1 MPLTR
6 SLMFKPLAVCFF
18 VLFIVSQWVFAQEA
32 GIPYATY
39 LPPKTYQA
47 NPQNWAALQLSNGVM
62 VFGNGDGILA
72 FDGSRWH
79 LLPMVNRNLVRSL
92 AIADQ
97 NTLFAGGYNEIGFV
111 SFDASGTPQYQSL
124 VPKIGSRLRDFG
136 HVWNITVVQEQI
148 YFSTDN
154 GLLKYDRTTDRF
166 SKLELEIEA
175 SRAYLVH
182 NDGKIS
188 FQSPNQSLFVI
199 ENDKVSIAAGGDFY
213 QNKRITAIL
222 PFNNQTKLVC
232 TLEHGL
238 FLYDGKKSTRF
249 TSQVNEF
256 LEINRLYKAVKLTN
270 GNFAFATLL
279 RGVVIINSLGEVV
292 HHLEKG
298 KGLGDN
304 AVYNIMED
312 HQGAMWVM
320 MSVGISRVELQT
332 PMTWFDERNG
342 ITGAINDIIRYN
354 NIIYAGTM
362 LGFFK
367 LNPGK
372 ALEKSA
378 QFQKIPE
385 ISTSVWAI
393 VERHGSLLLATDEGT
408 VELKNN
414 RYEFLDEYSGAV
426 MCAST
431 YDPTVVFVGLTD
443 GIVILKFE
451 NEKWKSLGTIPGVTA
466 DVGEINED
474 SNGNLWL
481 GTFSEGVLQLKF
493 PSNGIIRDYMK
504 PTVNHYGPANGLPVG
519 YVQLTTVGDELL
531 FRVEP
536 YRTLYRFNPT
546 SNSFEK
552 YTFQGKYLWYDSA
565 TVYPFSNERNNATW
579 FAKINPDNNSFDFIL
594 STSAKHEN
602 ITFSRVREDVDEVL
616 FVDDNGVA
624 WLGGLDG
631 IVRFDINKSENR
643 QEKFATIL
651 NNIKINDDSI
661 LYRGFGQPVQSNAFS
676 YDFNT
681 ISFSLGATSFDL
693 YEENE
698 YQFMLEGY
706 DDDWSP
712 WTTDVSKSYTKIPEG
727 KYTFKARTKN
737 IYGGVTP
744 EVEYSFSIRPPWY
757 RHTIAYIIYG
767 LLISGAVYSL
777 VDLRSRKLEKEKAV
791 LENIVME
798 RTAEVSRK
806 NLQLEQQAEEL
817 KTQTEQLKE
826 MDTIKSNF
834 FTNISHEFR
843 TPLSL
848 IMAPLEK
855 NLAEGKADPESE
867 MMYRNSK
874 RLQTLINQLLDLSKL
889 EAGKMKL
896 FLSRNDVAGF
906 VRRIVSSFDSLAQS
920 KVITFHVTIP
930 DESKNVYFDADK
942 LETILNNLLS
952 NAFKFTPEGG
962 EVWFSMD
969 TSQGNVFRFVIS
981 DTGPGIPEKDQQK
994 IFNRFYQADGSVTRE
1009 YEGSGIGLALT
1020 KELIHLMQGDVQVD
1034 SKPGS
1039 GATFTVTLPL
1049 STDGSSTI
1057 PEEISIEPTQ
1067 YFLNGKHEPIQ
1078 AVAKENRENYSIL
1091 LVEDNR
1097 DLSAYLHGILEKTYD
1112 VRVAY
1117 DGEEALAVVNE
1128 NMPDL
1133 ILSDM
1138 MMPRMDGFTLCETI
1152 RNQEA
1157 TSHIP
1162 FILLTAR
1169 SSVENRLAGL
1179 ELGADDYMTKPFHV
1193 AELEARIRN
1202 LLRQRDN
1209 LRKRFQRG
1217 FKVEPKE
1224 VTVTS
1229 TDEKFL
1235 ARVMAVIDA
1244 NVSNPG
1250 FSVEQLSEEVGMSRK
1265 NLHRKLVALVDQSPN
1280 ELIRTYRLKTAIQ
1293 LLEKQSGNVKEVA
1306 FNVGFTN
1313 LSYFAK
1319 CFKEQFGISPTE
1331 VKVKEA
1337 ES

>member
-1 MPLTR
+1 M
-6 SLMFKPLAVCFF
+6 MFKPLAVCFF
-18 VLFIVSQWVFAQEA
+18 VLFVVPQWVFAQET

-47 NPQNWAALQLSNGVM
+47 NPQNWVALQLSNGVM

-79 LLPMVNRNLVRSL
+79 MLPMANRNLVRSL
-92 AIADQ
+92 AIADKE
-97 NTLFAGGYNEIGFV
+97 TLYAGGYNEIGFV
-111 SFDASGTPQYQSL
+111 TFDPGGTPQYQSL
-124 VPKIGSRLRDFG
+124 VPKIGSELRDFG
-136 HVWNITVVQEQI
+136 HVWNITVFQQQI
-148 YFSTDN
+148 YFSTDH
-154 GLLKYDRTTDRF
+154 GLLKYDRVTDLF
-166 SKLELEIEA
+166 SKVELEIEA
-175 SRAYLVH
+175 SRAYLSH
-182 NDGKIS
+182 HGGQLL
-188 FQSPNQSLFVI
+188 FQSPSQSLFVI
-199 ENDKVSIAAGGDFY
+199 DNDKASIVAGGDFY
-213 QNKRITAIL
+213 QNKRITALL
-222 PFNNQTKLVC
+222 PFDNVTKLIC

-238 FLYDGKKSTRF
+238 FLYDGKKSTPF
-249 TSQVNEF
+249 VSEANAF
-256 LEINRLYKAVKLTN
+256 LQANRLYKAVKLRN

-279 RGVVIINSLGEVV
+279 RGVVIINPFGEVV
-292 HHLEKG
+292 YHLEKG

-304 AVYNIMED
+304 AVYNLMED
-312 HQGAMWVM
+312 HQGALWVM

-354 NIIYAGTM
+354 NTIYSGTM
-362 LGFFK
+362 LGFYK
-367 LNPGK
+367 LIPGES
-372 ALEKSA
+372 AEKSA

-385 ISTSVWAI
+385 ISTSVWAMI
-393 VERHGSLLLATDEGT
+393 ERHGSLLLATDEGT
-408 VELKNN
+408 IELKNN
-414 RYEFLDEYSGAV
+414 RYHLLDEYSGAV
-426 MCAST
+426 MCSST

-443 GIVILKFE
+443 GVVILKYE
-451 NEKWKSLGTIPGVTA
+451 NEKWKSWGAIPGVTA
-466 DVGEINED
+466 DVGEMNED
-474 SNGNLWL
+474 YNGNLWI

-493 PSNGIIRDYMK
+493 PTNKTGRDYMH
-504 PTVNHYGPANGLPVG
+504 PMVNHYGPADGLPVG
-519 YVQLTTVGDELL
+519 YVQLTTIGNELL

-536 YRTLYRFNPT
+536 YRSLYRFNKT
-546 SNSFEK
+546 SDTFEK
-552 YTFQGKYLWYDSA
+552 YAFEGKYSWYDSA
-565 TVYPFSNERNNATW
+565 TIYPFSSEHNSKTW
-579 FAKINPDNNSFDFIL
+579 FVKINPDNNSYDFIL
-594 STSAKHEN
+594 STPTKHGN
-602 ITFSRVREDVDEVL
+602 INFSRVREDVDEVL
-616 FVDDNGVA
+616 FVDDDGIA

-631 IVRFDINKSENR
+631 IVRFDFNKSVNR
-643 QEKFATIL
+643 HEKFATIL
-651 NNIKINDDSI
+651 NNIKIKDDSI
-661 LYRGFGQPVQSNAFS
+661 LYRGFGQPVQTNAFS

-681 ISFSLGATSFDL
+681 ISFSLGATTFDL

-706 DDDWSP
+706 DDDWSS
-712 WTTDVSKSYTKIPEG
+712 WTTDATKSYTKIPEG
-727 KYTFKARTKN
+727 NYTFKARTKN
-737 IYGGVTP
+737 IYGEVTP
-744 EVEYSFSIRPPWY
+744 EIEYSFTIKPPWY
-757 RHTIAYIIYG
+757 RHTIAYVIYG
-767 LLISGAVYSL
+767 LLISTAVYSL
-777 VDLRSRKLEKEKAV
+777 VDWRSRKLEKEKAV
-791 LENIVME
+791 LENIVSE

-817 KTQTEQLKE
+817 KTQTDQLKE

-848 IMAPLEK
+848 ILAPLEK
-855 NLAEGKADPESE
+855 KLADEKVNSETE
-867 MMYRNSK
+867 MMYRNAK

-889 EAGKMKL
+889 EAGKMRL
-896 FLSRNDVAGF
+896 FLSRNDVTAF
-906 VRRIVSSFDSLAQS
+906 VRKVVSSFASLAQS
-920 KVITFHVTIP
+920 KSIIFHVSIP

-969 TSQGNVFRFVIS
+969 TAQDNFFQFVIS
-981 DTGPGIPEKDQQK
+981 DTGSGIPEKDLPK
-994 IFNRFYQADGSVTRE
+994 IFNRFYQSDGSVTRE

-1020 KELIHLMQGDVQVD
+1020 KELIHLMQGEVQVE
-1034 SKPGS
+1034 SKPGT
-1039 GATFTVTLPL
+1039 GAIFTVTLPL
-1049 STDGSSTI
+1049 SADGQSTM
-1057 PEEISIEPTQ
+1057 PDEISLEPEQ
-1067 YFLNGKHEPIQ
+1067 FLPTGNHQPLRTVE
-1078 AVAKENRENYSIL
+1078 KENRENYSIL

-1097 DLSAYLHGILEKTYD
+1097 DLSAYLHGILEKSYN

-1117 DGEEALAVVNE
+1117 DGEEALAAVDE
-1128 NMPDL
+1128 DMPDL

-1152 RNQEA
+1152 RSQEA

-1169 SSVENRLAGL
+1169 SSVESRLAGL

-1209 LRKRFQRG
+1209 LRKRFQRE
-1217 FKVEPKE
+1217 FKVEPGE

-1235 ARVMAVIDA
+1235 AKVMSSIAS
-1244 NVSNPG
+1244 NVSNAG

-1280 ELIRTYRLKTAIQ
+1280 ELIRTYRLKTAMQ
-1293 LLEKQSGNVKEVA
+1293 LLEQQSGNVKEVA
-1306 FNVGFTN
+1306 FNVGFNN

-1331 VKVKEA
+1331 VKIKQS